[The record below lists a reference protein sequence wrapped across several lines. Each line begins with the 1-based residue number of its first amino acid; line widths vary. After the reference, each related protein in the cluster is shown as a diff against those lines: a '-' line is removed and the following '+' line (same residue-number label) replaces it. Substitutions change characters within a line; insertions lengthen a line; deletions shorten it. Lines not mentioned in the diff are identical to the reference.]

1 MTDLFGLS
9 PLNLALFCGAV
20 LLAAVLRGFS
30 GFGFALA
37 AVPMVS
43 MVVNPAKAVAIAV
56 VVQAVVG
63 IRDVVQMR
71 AVLDG
76 PGLKRLSLGALVG
89 TPIGLYGLIYLDAAT
104 IRLLIAAIVV
114 IGVLFLLR
122 KVHPET
128 PVNLRLAV
136 PTGLLSGLF
145 GGLAAMPGPPAVA
158 YYLSGSTPAT
168 VSRAS
173 LMVFFFITSV
183 MALPGLALGNLL
195 VPQVLWLSLLAV
207 PIMLCGT
214 TLGGLIFA
222 RAPSTAYKPVA
233 LLSLIAMALSSGLR
247 GLFDVLG

>member
-1 MTDLFGLS
+1 MTDLFGIS
-9 PLNLALFCGAV
+9 PLGLVLFCGAV

-37 AVPMVS
+37 AVPMIS
-43 MVVNPAKAVAIAV
+43 MVVDPAKAVAIAI

-63 IRDVVQMR
+63 VRDVVQMR
-71 AVLDG
+71 AVLDA
-76 PGLKRLSLGALVG
+76 PGLKRLSLGALLG
-89 TPIGLYGLIYLDAAT
+89 TPIGLLGLVYLDAAT
-104 IRLLIAAIVV
+104 IRMVIAAIVI

-122 KVHPET
+122 RVQPDM
-128 PVNLRLAV
+128 PANLRLAA
-136 PTGLLSGLF
+136 PTGLLAGLF

-158 YYLSGSTPAT
+158 YYLSGSTPAN

-195 VPQVLWLSLLAV
+195 DLQVLWLSLLAI
-207 PIMLCGT
+207 PIMLGGT
-214 TLGGLIFA
+214 HLGGFIFA

-233 LLSLIAMALSSGLR
+233 LVSLIAMALSSGLR
-247 GLFDVLG
+247 GLLDVIG